1 LLLSHQVH
9 GVVYDRGQFLPEF
22 GYSELQKCQI
32 FLPFFILFPIFI
44 SCFLLFLGIFFDALF
59 FHFDMFFT
67 KQMSDKGVVVD
78 IQSFAVVAILELIL
92 IDMLIIVPAN
102 QLPL

>member
-1 LLLSHQVH
+1 
-9 GVVYDRGQFLPEF
+9 
-22 GYSELQKCQI
+22 
-32 FLPFFILFPIFI
+32 
-44 SCFLLFLGIFFDALF
+44 
-59 FHFDMFFT
+59 MFFT